1 MAKVSGP
8 LNKRFEAQLRKSPAK
23 GGWTYIVMPDSAAFF
38 GTRGLV
44 KVRGTIDGHPFRS
57 SFMALGDG
65 AHKLPVKSDLRKS
78 IGKQEGDTVVIHLQE
93 RIGAPAV
100 TRASSK
106 AESGSKAGP
115 ALPLQT
121 QGYLAKLPTNLR
133 AQVLKLRDAIRS
145 AAPEAVESFG
155 YGMPA
160 FALDRKNFIW
170 YGAWK
175 NHLSLYPLSNA
186 TRRALGDEV
195 ADYDTSGKGTIRFRA
210 DKDLPASLVVRLV
223 RARVAELQKQAKD
236 SAMTSSSPI

>member
-1 MAKVSGP
+1 MAKVSEP
-8 LNKRFEAQLRKSPAK
+8 LNKRFRAQLQKSPAK
-23 GGWTYIVMPDSAAFF
+23 GGWTYVVMPDSAAFF

-65 AHKLPVKSDLRKS
+65 THKLPVQSDLRKS

-93 RIGAPAV
+93 RIGAPVV

-106 AESGSKAGP
+106 AGSGSKAGSASP
-115 ALPLQT
+115 PQMQT
-121 QGYLAKLPTNLR
+121 YLAKLPASLR

-175 NHLSLYPLSNA
+175 NHLSVYPLSDA
-186 TRRALGDEV
+186 TRRALADEV
-195 ADYDTSGKGTIRFRA
+195 AGYDTSGKGTIRFRS
-210 DKDLPASLVVRLV
+210 DEDLPTSLVVRLV
-223 RARVAELQKQAKD
+223 RARIAELRKQAK
-236 SAMTSSSPI
+236 SPQ